1 MQQEREGRVLK
12 SLFFN
17 NLPTDPAEP
26 DLGDRGGDPRA
37 VIKDIPGE
45 DQVSFWSVKP
55 QLIGSL
61 LNPLK

>member
-45 DQVSFWSVKP
+45 DQVSLKLVNKWTGV
-55 QLIGSL
+55 
-61 LNPLK
+61 LNQH

>member
-45 DQVSFWSVKP
+45 DQVSSKFVNDKT
-55 QLIGSL
+55 GV
-61 LNPLK
+61 LNQNR